1 MAAKLK
7 ESGKAIDITNWRDW
21 PMYHDEPSIE
31 TTEQAN
37 ERLDKEFKAAYN
49 KGMEALNNT
58 NRHKTV
64 LYSVVGDSKTYNNS
78 SDTGIVDYD

>member
-31 TTEQAN
+31 TTEQA
-37 ERLDKEFKAAYN
+37 EQRIES
-49 KGMEALNNT
+49 
-58 NRHKTV
+58 RHKTV
-64 LYSVVGDSKTYNNS
+64 MYSVVDNPNDYKSSIDS
-78 SDTGIVDYD
+78 GIVDYD